1 MKDEHGEFKILGWT
15 PHDTQ
20 GRVEMHYGYESGLRF
35 CESIDFHAPLPRA
48 GGFRESFDAAVSALC
63 ALAGV
68 SYYKAFVPKRIVV
81 EAPPLAA
88 SQLAFFHD
96 LYLNGL
102 GEFAVRNNLDLSDH
116 AEFAGAAKTDE
127 PGPGAPLHD
136 PLPRRA
142 AVLIGG
148 GKDSLVSVEALRA
161 GGEPMVLF
169 AVNPKKPILDCAAAS
184 GLPFLKVTR
193 TLDPKLF
200 ALNEAGAF
208 NGHVPITAI
217 VSFIAIA
224 AAFVHGFDAVV
235 LSNERSANEATL
247 EKDGIEVNHQFS
259 KTSAAEEEIARYV
272 REHVSRGLAYFSLLR
287 LLSELHIAQLFGKA
301 GRYDDAFTSCN
312 RAFRLRA
319 EAPSERWCC
328 DCPKCRF
335 TFLMLATSL
344 PFERMI
350 AIFGKNLLDDESQ
363 LNGYEELTG
372 LSGHKP
378 WECVGEI
385 GESCAAVLK
394 LAARPE
400 WRESR
405 ILRALAPRLETF
417 APRLEEE
424 WRRLLTPSREHSL
437 PPHYEALLDA
447 YLGAG

>member
-1 MKDEHGEFKILGWT
+1 MKDEHGDFKILGWT
-15 PHDTQ
+15 PHDAE
-20 GRVEMHYGYESGLRF
+20 GRVDLHYGYDSRLRF
-35 CESIDFHAPLPRA
+35 CESVDFHAPLPRA
-48 GGFRESFDAAVSALC
+48 SGLRQSFDAALSALC

-81 EAPPLAA
+81 EAPPLGA
-88 SQLAFFHD
+88 SQLAFFRD

-102 GEFAVRNNLDLSDH
+102 GEFAVRNGLDLSDRVH
-116 AEFAGAAKTDE
+116 FTSAATAATTS
-127 PGPGAPLHD
+127 APAHE

-142 AVLIGG
+142 AVLVGG

-161 GGEPMVLF
+161 AHEPMTLF

-200 ALNEAGAF
+200 ALNEAGAY

-224 AAFVHGFDAVV
+224 AAFVQGFDAVV

-247 EKDGIEVNHQFS
+247 EKDGVAVNHQFS
-259 KTSAAEEEIARYV
+259 KTSAAETEIARYV
-272 REHVSRGLAYFSLLR
+272 REHVSPTLDYFSLLR
-287 LLSELHIAQLFGKA
+287 PLSELHIAQIFGKA
-301 GRYDDAFTSCN
+301 SRYDGAFTSCN

-319 EAPSERWCC
+319 AAPSERWCC

-335 TFLMLATSL
+335 VFLMLATAL

-350 AIFGKNLLDDESQ
+350 AIFGENLLDDESQ
-363 LNGYEELTG
+363 LTGYEELTG

-394 LAARPE
+394 LSARPE
-400 WRESR
+400 WKESF
-405 ILRALAPRLETF
+405 ILRSLAPRLEPF

-424 WRRLLTPSREHSL
+424 WRRLLTPSPDHSL
-437 PPHYEALLDA
+437 PPRYERFLHA
-447 YLGAG
+447 YLGAS

>member
-1 MKDEHGEFKILGWT
+1 MKDEHGDFKILGWT
-15 PHDTQ
+15 PHDAE
-20 GRVEMHYGYESGLRF
+20 GRVELHYGYQSGLRF
-35 CESIDFHAPLPRA
+35 CESVDFHAPLPRA
-48 GGFRESFDAAVSALC
+48 SGLRQSFDAACSALC

-81 EAPPLAA
+81 EAPPLGE
-88 SQLAFFHD
+88 SQLAFFRD

-102 GEFAVRNNLDLSDH
+102 GEFAVRNGLDLSDRVH
-116 AEFAGAAKTDE
+116 FTSAAPAATTS
-127 PGPGAPLHD
+127 APAHE

-142 AVLIGG
+142 AVLVGG

-161 GGEPMVLF
+161 AHEPMTLF

-193 TLDPKLF
+193 TLDPELF
-200 ALNEAGAF
+200 ALNEAGAY

-224 AAFVHGFDAVV
+224 AAFVQGFDAVV

-247 EKDGIEVNHQFS
+247 EKDGVAVNHQFS
-259 KTSAAEEEIARYV
+259 KTSAAETEIARYV
-272 REHVSRGLAYFSLLR
+272 REHVSPTLDYFSLLR
-287 LLSELHIAQLFGKA
+287 PLSELHIAQIFGKA
-301 GRYDDAFTSCN
+301 SRYDGAFTSCN

-319 EAPSERWCC
+319 AAPSERWCC

-335 TFLMLATSL
+335 VFLMLATAL

-350 AIFGKNLLDDESQ
+350 AIFGENLLDDESQ
-363 LNGYEELTG
+363 LTGYEELTG

-394 LAARPE
+394 LSARPE
-400 WRESR
+400 WKESF
-405 ILRALAPRLETF
+405 ILRSLAPRLEPF

-424 WRRLLTPSREHSL
+424 WRRLLTPSPDHSL
-437 PPHYEALLDA
+437 PPRYERFLHA
-447 YLGAG
+447 YLGAS